1 MTKDEWNIA
10 VIGKVIKDSEGGFVN
25 DPDDRGGATNYGIT
39 MQTLKEWR
47 GGGTVTEHDVKD
59 LSIDEARNIYYYLY
73 VKRYKLDELPD
84 ELAEIVFDSVIN
96 HGPRGGIRIL
106 QRAVGAKDDGVIGQE
121 TVEKAKINIDKVYLR
136 VIGERLKYYAS
147 IIKNQPSQ
155 VKFMAG
161 WINRVLRFL
170 DK

>member
-1 MTKDEWNIA
+1 MTKDEWSIE

-25 DPDDRGGATNYGIT
+25 DPDDRGGATKYGIT
-39 MQTLKEWR
+39 MQTLREWR
-47 GGGTVTEHDVKD
+47 GRGPVTEQGVKD
-59 LSIDEARNIYYYLY
+59 LSMDEARIIYYYLY
-73 VKRYKLDELPD
+73 VKRYKLDALPD

-106 QRAVGAKDDGVIGQE
+106 QRAVGAKDDGVIGEE
-121 TVEKAKINIDKVYLR
+121 TIEKAKVDTDKVYLR
-136 VIGERLKYYAS
+136 IVGERLKYYAS
-147 IIKNQPSQ
+147 IVKNQPNQ

>member
-1 MTKDEWNIA
+1 MTKDEWNIG

-47 GGGTVTEHDVKD
+47 GNGTVTEQDVKD
-59 LSIDEARNIYYYLY
+59 LSVDEARNIYYYLY

-106 QRAVGAKDDGVIGQE
+106 QRAVGAKDDGVIGRE
-121 TVEKAKINIDKVYLR
+121 TVEKAKVNIDKVYLR
-136 VIGERLKYYAS
+136 VVGERLKYYAS

-155 VKFMAG
+155 VKFIAG